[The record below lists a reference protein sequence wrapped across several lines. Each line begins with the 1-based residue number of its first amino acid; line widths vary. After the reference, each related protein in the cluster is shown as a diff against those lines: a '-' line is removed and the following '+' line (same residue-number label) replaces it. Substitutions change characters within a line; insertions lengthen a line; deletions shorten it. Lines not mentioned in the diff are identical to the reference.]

1 MHTNKTPSLSQT
13 QTISV
18 NTLHQIGFLGLKI
31 MIACFERQLSNDW
44 HRIARCIRELTNKN
58 NYSGTTLWK
67 FFDFIV
73 TYRTPLF
80 ILLLPL
86 IKYRLLTRYCDN
98 DEEYYYQQQISE
110 KLQGRNIFHRNLS
123 KGHLYKSLFN
133 ELNNLKNNLVT
144 KRIDDNRTKPSV
156 PNVGL
161 TPSNLGL
168 SAAGTA
174 GHRPSFANFSILPP
188 KSSAIPSAPNLPQ
201 SPDDEQR
208 NVTMLNMNASNNSS
222 INIMSTTSTPNR
234 MKSLLN
240 RGFSIRSSI
249 SSQSSGGAEGS
260 ARTPQRKGLGFA
272 EKARGLSV
280 RLPSTSRSGASAGGN
295 LMDKFLR
302 RTSYPYNTEEHNAS
316 PPGKDSSL
324 GSGTTANT
332 PSVPNTGNDV
342 TKEGDKVFTFEED
355 VVKEQIDAMRASEPA
370 SSKPTTIQ
378 EQSSFDDSNSS
389 EPSKLHRQKAQ
400 SKKMFR
406 NRKSKKKGHTSEAS
420 STSEPTESSGTK
432 VEEEQSTEKLSSVG
446 EG

>member
-1 MHTNKTPSLSQT
+1 
-13 QTISV
+13 
-18 NTLHQIGFLGLKI
+18 

-58 NYSGTTLWK
+58 NCSGTTLWK

-110 KLQGRNIFHRNLS
+110 KLQGRNFYHRNLS
-123 KGHLYKSLFN
+123 KGNLYKSLFN

-161 TPSNLGL
+161 TPGTLGL
-168 SAAGTA
+168 APAGGA
-174 GHRPSFANFSILPP
+174 GHRPSFANFSMAPP
-188 KSSAIPSAPNLPQ
+188 KSNVTPSAPNMPQ
-201 SPDDEQR
+201 SPDDEAR
-208 NVTMLNMNASNNSS
+208 NAAMINMNASNNSS
-222 INIMSTTSTPNR
+222 INILSNTSTPNR

-260 ARTPQRKGLGFA
+260 SRTPKGKGLGFA

-280 RLPSTSRSGASAGGN
+280 RLPSTSRSGASAGSN
-295 LMDKFLR
+295 LVDKFLR
-302 RTSYPYNTEEHNAS
+302 RTSYPYNTEEHGASSS

-342 TKEGDKVFTFEED
+342 TKEGDRVFTFEED
-355 VVKEQIDAMRASEPA
+355 VVREQIDSIRQAETM
-370 SSKPTTIQ
+370 KPTTIQ
-378 EQSSFDDSNSS
+378 EQSSFDESNSS

-406 NRKSKKKGHTSEAS
+406 NRKSKKSKGQSGDAS
-420 STSEPTESSGTK
+420 STSEATESSLKAEEK
-432 VEEEQSTEKLSSVG
+432 VEEQAKLSSVG
-446 EG
+446 EGQ

>member
-1 MHTNKTPSLSQT
+1 M
-13 QTISV
+13 

-58 NYSGTTLWK
+58 NCSGTTLWK

-110 KLQGRNIFHRNLS
+110 KLQGRNFYHRNLS
-123 KGHLYKSLFN
+123 KGNLFKSLFN

-161 TPSNLGL
+161 TPGTLGL
-168 SAAGTA
+168 APAA
-174 GHRPSFANFSILPP
+174 GHRPSFANFNIVPP
-188 KSSAIPSAPNLPQ
+188 KSNAMPSAPNLPQ
-201 SPDDEQR
+201 SPDDEAR
-208 NVTMLNMNASNNSS
+208 NAAMINMNASNNSS
-222 INIMSTTSTPNR
+222 INILSNTSTPNR

-260 ARTPQRKGLGFA
+260 SRTSKSKGLGFA

-280 RLPSTSRSGASAGGN
+280 RLPSTSRSGASASSN
-295 LMDKFLR
+295 LVDKFLR
-302 RTSYPYNTEEHNAS
+302 RTSYPYNTEEHAINPS

-342 TKEGDKVFTFEED
+342 TKEGDRVFTFEED
-355 VVKEQIDAMRASEPA
+355 VVREQIDSIRQASSET

-378 EQSSFDDSNSS
+378 EQSSFDDSNCS

-406 NRKSKKKGHTSEAS
+406 NRKSKKSKGHPGEAS
-420 STSEPTESSGTK
+420 STSEATESSVK
-432 VEEEQSTEKLSSVG
+432 VEEKAGAEEQSSDRLSSVG

>member
-1 MHTNKTPSLSQT
+1 
-13 QTISV
+13 
-18 NTLHQIGFLGLKI
+18 

-58 NYSGTTLWK
+58 NCSGTTLWK

-73 TYRTPLF
+73 TYRAPLF

-123 KGHLYKSLFN
+123 KGHLFKSLFN

-161 TPSNLGL
+161 TPGTLGL
-168 SAAGTA
+168 AAPGTA
-174 GHRPSFANFSILPP
+174 GHRPSFANFSIMPP
-188 KSSAIPSAPNLPQ
+188 RSSAMPSAPNLPQ
-201 SPDDEQR
+201 SPEDEQR
-208 NVTMLNMNASNNSS
+208 NMTMININASNNSS
-222 INIMSTTSTPNR
+222 INILSNTSTPNR

-260 ARTPQRKGLGFA
+260 SRTPQRKGLGFA

-280 RLPSTSRSGASAGGN
+280 RLPSTSRSAASTGG

-302 RTSYPYNTEEHNAS
+302 RTSYPYNNPEEHSAS
-316 PPGKDSSL
+316 PPGKDKDSSL
-324 GSGTTANT
+324 SGGTTANT

-355 VVKEQIDAMRASEPA
+355 AVKEQIDAARQSGDQPAAST
-370 SSKPTTIQ
+370 KPTTIQ

-406 NRKSKKKGHTSEAS
+406 NRRSKKKGHTSEAS
-420 STSEPTESSGTK
+420 STSEPTESSTK
-432 VEEEQSTEKLSSVG
+432 AEDDPSSDKLSSVG